1 MSSSS
6 IAEAFKT
13 LELADV
19 PRLAPLLRASKERS
33 CEFSIANLYLWSF
46 SYHIRWQVVND
57 RLYLHTEN
65 REEPEDALMV
75 VVPETVPDP
84 PAEELLAFTEA
95 MRNCGH
101 TGRWQQ
107 MRGDF
112 VQNCPELSNLFTI
125 QPMDEEV
132 SEYVYRLE
140 SLALLA
146 GEKYSKKRNLIK
158 QFARNFPTASSRPLT
173 ARDLPAVLAMS
184 EAWLDGHPERESRHL
199 QEELGSLRHLQD
211 APLEYFGLVGQ
222 GLFLEGKLIA
232 FEFCSPIAGGMWT
245 EHFEKALKEYNGA
258 AQTINQLSAKALQ
271 GRCEWLNREQDL
283 GSPGLRQAKMSYH
296 PEYLLRNYDLFP
308 R

>member
-1 MSSSS
+1 M
-6 IAEAFKT
+6 AYTNLVDDFQT
-13 LELADV
+13 LALEDV
-19 PRLAPLLRASKERS
+19 PRLAPILRSSRERS

-46 SYHIRWQVVND
+46 FYHIRWKLFNG

-75 VVPETVPDP
+75 VVPESVPEP
-84 PAEELLAFTEA
+84 PAEEIAAFSEA
-95 MRNCGH
+95 MQKCGH
-101 TGRWQQ
+101 TGRVQQ
-107 MRGDF
+107 LRENF
-112 VQNCPELSNLFTI
+112 VQGCPELSKYF
-125 QPMDEEV
+125 QVCPMDEDV
-132 SEYVYRLE
+132 SEYVYLLDN
-140 SLALLA
+140 LALLA

-158 QFARNFPTASSRPLT
+158 QFSRNFPTAASRPLT
-173 ARDLPAVLAMS
+173 DADLPAVLGMA
-184 EAWLDGHPERESRHL
+184 EEWLEGHPERESRHL
-199 QEELGSLRHLQD
+199 QEELGALRHLQD

-271 GRCEWLNREQDL
+271 GHCEWLNREQDL